1 MINILISN
9 LNNRL
14 QELTKIFIE
23 VFGDE
28 SIVLDYETSS
38 SDIDKWDSLNNMHLI
53 VAIEDFYKIRFE
65 LKEIQSLQNVGE
77 LCEFVDKYLEG

>member
-1 MINILISN
+1 M
-9 LNNRL
+9 NNRL

-28 SIVLDYETSS
+28 SIVLEYETSS

>member
-1 MINILISN
+1 M
-9 LNNRL
+9 NNRL

-28 SIVLDYETSS
+28 SIVLDYETSV
-38 SDIDKWDSLNNMHLI
+38 SDIDTWDSLNNMRLI
-53 VAIEDFYKIRFE
+53 VSIEDFYKIRFE

-77 LCEFVDKYLEG
+77 LCEFVDKHLDG

>member
-1 MINILISN
+1 M
-9 LNNRL
+9 NNRL

-28 SIVLDYETSS
+28 SIVLDYETSV
-38 SDIDKWDSLNNMHLI
+38 SDIDTWDSLNNMHLI

>member
-1 MINILISN
+1 M
-9 LNNRL
+9 NNRL

-28 SIVLDYETSS
+28 SIVLDYETSA

>member
-1 MINILISN
+1 M
-9 LNNRL
+9 NNRL

-28 SIVLDYETSS
+28 SIVLDYETSV
-38 SDIDKWDSLNNMHLI
+38 SDIDTWDSLNNMRLI
-53 VAIEDFYKIRFE
+53 VSIEDFYKIRFE

>member
-1 MINILISN
+1 M
-9 LNNRL
+9 NNRL

-28 SIVLDYETSS
+28 SIVLDYETSV
-38 SDIDKWDSLNNMHLI
+38 SDIDTWDSLNNMHLI

-65 LKEIQSLQNVGE
+65 LKEIQSLKNVGE
-77 LCEFVDKYLEG
+77 LCEFVDKYLDG

>member
-1 MINILISN
+1 M
-9 LNNRL
+9 NNRL

-28 SIVLDYETSS
+28 SIVLDYETSV
-38 SDIDKWDSLNNMHLI
+38 SDIDTWDSLNNMHLI

-77 LCEFVDKYLEG
+77 LCEFVDKHLDG

>member
-1 MINILISN
+1 M
-9 LNNRL
+9 NNRL

-77 LCEFVDKYLEG
+77 LCEFVDKHLDG

>member
-1 MINILISN
+1 M
-9 LNNRL
+9 NNRL
-14 QELTKIFIE
+14 QEFTKIFIE

-65 LKEIQSLQNVGE
+65 LKEIQSLKNVGE
-77 LCEFVDKYLEG
+77 LCEFVDKYLDG

>member
-1 MINILISN
+1 M
-9 LNNRL
+9 NNRL

-65 LKEIQSLQNVGE
+65 LKEIQSLKNVGE
-77 LCEFVDKYLEG
+77 LCEFVDKYLDG

>member
-1 MINILISN
+1 M
-9 LNNRL
+9 NNRL

-28 SIVLDYETSS
+28 NIVLDYETSS

>member
-1 MINILISN
+1 M
-9 LNNRL
+9 
-14 QELTKIFIE
+14 TKIFIE

-28 SIVLDYETSS
+28 SIVLDYETSV
-38 SDIDKWDSLNNMHLI
+38 SDIDTWDSLNNMHLI

-77 LCEFVDKYLEG
+77 LCEFVDKHLDG

>member
-1 MINILISN
+1 M
-9 LNNRL
+9 
-14 QELTKIFIE
+14 EYF
-23 VFGDE
+23 F
-28 SIVLDYETSS
+28 S

>member
-1 MINILISN
+1 M
-9 LNNRL
+9 NNRL

-28 SIVLDYETSS
+28 SIVLDYETSA

-65 LKEIQSLQNVGE
+65 LKEIQSLKNVGE
-77 LCEFVDKYLEG
+77 LCEFVDKYLDG

>member
-1 MINILISN
+1 M
-9 LNNRL
+9 NNRL
-14 QELTKIFIE
+14 QQLTKIFIE

-38 SDIDKWDSLNNMHLI
+38 SDIDKCDCLNNMHLI

>member
-1 MINILISN
+1 M
-9 LNNRL
+9 NNRL

-28 SIVLDYETSS
+28 SIVLDYETSV
-38 SDIDKWDSLNNMHLI
+38 SDIDTWDSLNNMRLI

-77 LCEFVDKYLEG
+77 LCEFVDKYLDG

>member
-1 MINILISN
+1 M
-9 LNNRL
+9 NNRL

>member
-1 MINILISN
+1 M
-9 LNNRL
+9 NNRL

-28 SIVLDYETSS
+28 SIVLDYETSV
-38 SDIDKWDSLNNMHLI
+38 SDIDTWDSLNNMHLI

-77 LCEFVDKYLEG
+77 LCEFLDKHLDG